1 MPDSTLA
8 GIITASAS
16 VFTALALLVTA
27 IGVLIPNLRETRKAV
42 KATEEVHIMVNQ
54 QRTDILR
61 YQAALVSALQKAGID
76 VPADQSI
83 PPAEGTRADKRTH

>member
-42 KATEEVHIMVNQ
+42 KATEEVHVIINQ
-54 QRTDILR
+54 DRTDRMR
-61 YQAALVSALQKAGID
+61 YQVALISALQKAGID

-83 PPAEGTRADKRTH
+83 PPAEEP